1 MSHLIWTQKAFHDLT
16 RIHDF
21 LAAKDTEA
29 ALRAVQTINKE
40 TLILRQFPE
49 AGRPAYD
56 LEPEHRE
63 LLVPFG
69 VSGYVVLY
77 RMQEDS
83 VFILAVRH
91 QKEAGL

>member
-1 MSHLIWTQKAFHDLT
+1 MPRLIWTQKAFQDLT

-21 LAAKDTEA
+21 LAVKDTEA
-29 ALRAVQTINKE
+29 ALRAVRTINNE

-49 AGRPAYD
+49 AGRPKHD

-77 RMQEDS
+77 CVQEDS
-83 VFILAVRH
+83 VFILTVRH
-91 QKEAGL
+91 QKESGL